1 MSFLLSSL
9 PARVRNR
16 EAPAP
21 VTFVSACIVVMASVT
36 RSSTLPSST
45 TSVQIVLFTHTL
57 RSTENASAVTPPFE
71 ALARAT
77 ASTAVDSP
85 ASCSSR
91 AKSNAFDIGSD
102 RSSLVTTLRSKP
114 MLALNTAVW
123 STCVPRTPTAA
134 VATPASYM
142 MRLWASVRKH
152 SVAASPSVVA
162 KSSVSSG
169 VARIAAATASTK
181 GLGTSLRFSAD
192 HTASCQH
199 TDSCTVATAHTPYR
213 AWISTCAWRY
223 RRLS

>member
-142 MRLWASVRKH
+142 MRLWASVRK
-152 SVAASPSVVA
+152 P
-162 KSSVSSG
+162 
-169 VARIAAATASTK
+169 
-181 GLGTSLRFSAD
+181 TS
-192 HTASCQH
+192 ASCTTPVWQRQQ
-199 TDSCTVATAHTPYR
+199 SASSAHM
-213 AWISTCAWRY
+213 
-223 RRLS
+223 